1 MDRTF
6 FEKFDVDRFLKT
18 FDIDNEYIR
27 NLLSN
32 ITYINI
38 YMIDADNQEKYL
50 ELEEMAIDPQK
61 LIAILENIVQ
71 DTKE

>member
-50 ELEEMAIDPQK
+50 ELEEMAIDP
-61 LIAILENIVQ
+61 
-71 DTKE
+71 